1 MSGDDAP
8 DPLEKWEV
16 QLRKG
21 SLELAVLAVIG
32 SRSRYGLE
40 IMNELAERGGLDL
53 PEGTLYPLL
62 NRLRHAGWLDAE
74 WVESGGGH
82 PRKYYRVTS
91 KGRRQLVEPGAR
103 VGAVLCKH
111 GFIVTPRTQGEG
123 VMALRQEMGA
133 DVDDY
138 LRELRGQLH
147 GVPHSEVEEIVR
159 ETGYVQVAAFAR
171 ARGSSRQCV
180 TET

>member
-1 MSGDDAP
+1 MSRNTP

-40 IMNELAERGGLDL
+40 IMKELAEVSGLDL

-62 NRLRHAGWLDAE
+62 NRLRHAGWLEAE
-74 WVESGGGH
+74 WIEADAGH

-91 KGRRQLVEPGAR
+91 RGRRQLVGR
-103 VGAVLCKH
+103 
-111 GFIVTPRTQGEG
+111 
-123 VMALRQEMGA
+123 
-133 DVDDY
+133 
-138 LRELRGQLH
+138 
-147 GVPHSEVEEIVR
+147 
-159 ETGYVQVAAFAR
+159 AR
-171 ARGSSRQCV
+171 AWTRFSASMASLLRPV
-180 TET
+180 LKEEL